1 MRAATFPD
9 PAVGFASGEV
19 AVFRWQSEASELSP
33 CEAEVGDVDPG
44 LRVPF
49 GISCVGRWKLGSQP
63 IVFLATERC
72 TTTLQPEVEGR
83 EGDYV
88 SLMDIQKFCFD
99 FRNTVSTTLPSKTTM
114 CHRTL
119 ACELRGLPTQ
129 ATQQVD
135 GWWLTSRPTL
145 QLLCS

>member
-1 MRAATFPD
+1 M
-9 PAVGFASGEV
+9 
-19 AVFRWQSEASELSP
+19 FRWQSEASELST
-33 CEAEVGDVDPG
+33 CEAQVGDIDPG

-49 GISCVGRWKLGSQP
+49 GMSCMGRWKLGSHP

-72 TTTLQPEVEGR
+72 TTSLQPEVEGR
-83 EGDYV
+83 EGDDV
-88 SLMDIQKFCFD
+88 SLMDVQKFCFD
-99 FRNTVSTTLPSKTTM
+99 FRNAVTAKLPSKATM

-119 ACELRGLPTQ
+119 ACELRRSPTQ
-129 ATQQVD
+129 AIRPVD